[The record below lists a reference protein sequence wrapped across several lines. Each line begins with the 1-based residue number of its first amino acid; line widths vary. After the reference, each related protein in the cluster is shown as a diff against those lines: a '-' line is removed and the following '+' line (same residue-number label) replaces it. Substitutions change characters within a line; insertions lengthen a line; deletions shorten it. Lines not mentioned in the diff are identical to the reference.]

1 MSGSHQSA
9 VLRTCLAVVISAI
22 SCSGLIAQSAPAQY
36 EPTEASL
43 NTHPV
48 PQWYKD
54 AKLGIFIH
62 WGLYSVPGWAPVD
75 DAVYDFGDPEWFRRN
90 PYAEWYLNTLR
101 IEGSPTAAY
110 HKAHYGNKDYY
121 DFATDFNRET
131 KKWQPAQWA
140 ELFADAGAR
149 YAVLTTKHHDGF
161 ALWPTEVP
169 NPKLS
174 GERAHATRDLVG
186 ELNTAL
192 AKKSIRFGVY
202 YSGGF
207 DWTFKDGP
215 FRTDKESAAGT
226 PDGEDYARYADAQY
240 RELIA
245 RYHPSILWND
255 IRYPAKGHANQIF
268 AEFYNSNPDGVIN
281 DRWSPFWHGDLTT
294 PEYQV
299 LSQISPKKWEEC
311 RGLADSFGYNRA
323 EGAVQTLTAEA
334 LVHLLIDI
342 VSKNGNLLLDVGPEA
357 DGTIPPLQAER
368 LRQLGGWLHE
378 NGEAIYGTVPWTRAE
393 GRTEDGTDVR
403 FTRQG
408 DVVYA
413 ILLSS
418 PRERRITLPKMDLP
432 GLRQVTVIGSNEPTN
447 AVLDHQYLRATLPAK
462 LPGNYAYVLKIET
475 K

>member
-1 MSGSHQSA
+1 MQRHRVHPWSVIA
-9 VLRTCLAVVISAI
+9 YLLACCVAWR
-22 SCSGLIAQSAPAQY
+22 PANSQTPQKQY
-36 EPTEASL
+36 QPTEASL

-48 PQWYKD
+48 PQWYRD

-62 WGLYSVPGWAPVD
+62 WGLYSVPGWAPVQ
-75 DAVYDFGDPEWFRRN
+75 DAVYDFDDPEWFRLN

-101 IEGSPTAAY
+101 VPGSPTAAY
-110 HKAHYGNKDYY
+110 HREHFGSRDYY
-121 DFATDFNRET
+121 SFAADFNRET
-131 KKWQPAQWA
+131 KKWKPDEWA
-140 ELFADAGAR
+140 ALFADAGAR

-161 ALWPTEVP
+161 ALWPTAVA
-169 NPKLS
+169 NPKLT

-186 ELNTAL
+186 DLEHAL
-192 AKKSIRFGVY
+192 QSKQIRFGVY

-215 FRTDKESAAGT
+215 FLTQKDSDAGT
-226 PDGEDYARYADAQY
+226 PDSEAYARYVDAQY

-245 RYHPSILWND
+245 RYHPDILWND
-255 IRYPAKGHANQIF
+255 IRYPAKGSANQIF
-268 AEFYNSNPDGVIN
+268 AEFYNGNPAGVVN

-334 LVHLLIDI
+334 LVHLLVDI

-368 LRQLGGWLHE
+368 LHQLGAWLRQ
-378 NGEAIYGTVPWTRAE
+378 NGEAIYGTEPWTRAE

-403 FTRQG
+403 FTRKG
-408 DVVYA
+408 SVVYA
-413 ILLSS
+413 VLLST
-418 PRERRITLPKMDLP
+418 PRQRRITLPKMQNLSMANVSV
-432 GLRQVTVIGSNEPTN
+432 LGSSEPTD
-447 AVLDHQYLRATLPAK
+447 ARLDGSYLRVTLPEK
-462 LPGNYAYVLKIET
+462 LPGQFAYVLRIQT